1 MPDAGSPQHG
11 TERLV
16 AGSRARLGF
25 FFAHHDLFCSFCSLW
40 PVLNAARQKTEY
52 NLFCSS

>member
-16 AGSRARLGF
+16 AGSRAITLVGEM
-25 FFAHHDLFCSFCSLW
+25 
-40 PVLNAARQKTEY
+40 VL
-52 NLFCSS
+52 C